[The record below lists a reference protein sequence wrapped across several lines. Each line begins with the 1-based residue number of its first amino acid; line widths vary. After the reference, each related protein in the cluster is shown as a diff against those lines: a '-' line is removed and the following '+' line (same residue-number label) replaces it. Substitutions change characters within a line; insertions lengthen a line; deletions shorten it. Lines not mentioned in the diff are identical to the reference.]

1 MLAAVAAL
9 LSFTAPLASR
19 PVATRGAAVSMGEK
33 ARAQRAGRR
42 LSRPYSAALPS
53 HRRRPRSAQVLSL
66 DNMGLYSG
74 KAAQKAPVRVLT
86 RIEDLRVLTSLAEA
100 GVLSAAEEAGIFS
113 KLESAGAISQAEKL
127 LPLADK
133 LQVLALAETLINV
146 PAGLLTAAA
155 VALLAGEVGLIA
167 AVPDDSAPLVAL
179 QLVSGGVAGLGA
191 VVLLAS
197 GALFS
202 ALQST
207 D

>member
-9 LSFTAPLASR
+9 LAFTAPLASR

-33 ARAQRAGRR
+33 
-42 LSRPYSAALPS
+42 
-53 HRRRPRSAQVLSL
+53 VLSL

-100 GVLSAAEEAGIFS
+100 GVLSAAEEAGVFS